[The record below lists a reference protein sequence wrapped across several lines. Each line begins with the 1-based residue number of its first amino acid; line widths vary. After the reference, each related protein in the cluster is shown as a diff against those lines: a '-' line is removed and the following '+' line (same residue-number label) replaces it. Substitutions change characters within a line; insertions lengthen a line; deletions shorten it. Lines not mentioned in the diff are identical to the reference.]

1 MLRELSSRST
11 IIKKFTISS
20 LQADVPETHR
30 AVSYTHLQKQLIVFV
45 YISECSKIFLQELVG
60 FCTWYE
66 YFFFHHITVAVVV
79 INTDTAVSL
88 VNTTVHVTV
97 QYKVHIP
104 VICHS
109 DDLDIMFV
117 AHISGIVIFLFAEA
131 EDPCDLSAGRCIR
144 PEIPILLLSLI
155 HI

>member
-1 MLRELSSRST
+1 M
-11 IIKKFTISS
+11 
-20 LQADVPETHR
+20 
-30 AVSYTHLQKQLIVFV
+30 
-45 YISECSKIFLQELVG
+45 
-60 FCTWYE
+60 
-66 YFFFHHITVAVVV
+66 

-144 PEIPILLLSLI
+144 PEIPILLKSNDLSTAV
-155 HI
+155 